1 MDNFEEELKRYAYV
15 YLMTLIPMSFII
27 KILPKNTWP
36 EFLLSLIIVML
47 SSIGLSTVIIYI
59 IHIYKK
65 KKTNKGN

>member
-1 MDNFEEELKRYAYV
+1 
-15 YLMTLIPMSFII
+15 MSFII